1 MRRAQATVFAA
12 FFLMGMVRAAPSLRW
27 PMVYDDLH
35 LIRAY
40 TPVEIAASWHGN
52 WDPDGIETPGF
63 RPGSLLFNHVRA
75 RLCGESVVAH
85 RTLLIVLY
93 AAFAMLLVP
102 VAARFGAGPD
112 LRMAGREP
120 DHRLAGPATVLLAG
134 AVMLAAR
141 YEVYGYVWITD
152 GNHMLQGLAFA
163 GGAMLLLDGLDRGD
177 SVRLGLSLACLAA
190 GLLVREDT
198 LAIVPVVLLLGLA
211 DLRRQRRPIPPAF
224 YAYAAVLALACAGL
238 LAYRA
243 VVVPEAAAPG
253 GDVRSVLVAIVHVLN
268 PVGIQA
274 FGPGSRMLS
283 LAGWAVLAAFAA
295 ALVRF
300 RKEVEWRGPALWL
313 AAALISCTPA
323 LNVQR
328 DDLLFFPG
336 TFVAL
341 FYATAAATLA
351 KRPGAAGRLAMG
363 GLAVLIMASGYMGIR
378 FAENFHP
385 DSSRALW
392 WNMQM
397 LHGDFSHGATIPP
410 ARREAAIARLEQL
423 GIRAGEQPRQRVREL
438 ASEARAAGRR
448 RPSPDHAVFVPLL
461 PEGF

>member
-1 MRRAQATVFAA
+1 MRRAQAAVFAA
-12 FFLMGMVRAAPSLRW
+12 FLAMGMVRAAPSLRW

-35 LIRAY
+35 LVRPY
-40 TPVEIAASWHGN
+40 TPAEIAASWHGN
-52 WDPDGIETPGF
+52 WDPDGIESPGF

-85 RTLLIVLY
+85 RTLVIVLY
-93 AAFAMLLVP
+93 AAFAMLLLP

-112 LRMAGREP
+112 LRMTGREP

-177 SVRLGLSLACLAA
+177 PVRLGLSLACLAA

-198 LAIVPVVLLLGLA
+198 LAIVPVVLLLAFA
-211 DLRRQRRPIPPAF
+211 DLRRQRRPVPAAF
-224 YAYAAVLALACAGL
+224 YAYAAVLALMCAGL

-243 VVVPEAAAPG
+243 VVVPEAAPPG
-253 GDVRSVLVAIVHVLN
+253 GDLRGLLVAVVRVLN
-268 PVGIQA
+268 PAGVEA
-274 FGPGSRMLS
+274 FGPGSRVLT
-283 LAGWAVLAAFAA
+283 LAGWAVLAGFVA
-295 ALVRF
+295 ALVRL
-300 RKEVEWRGPALWL
+300 RNEVDWRGPALWL
-313 AAALISCTPA
+313 LAAVIACAPA
-323 LNVQR
+323 LSIQR

-336 TFVAL
+336 TFMAL
-341 FYATAAATLA
+341 FYATAAAALA
-351 KRPGAAGRLAMG
+351 RRKGIVRALAVA
-363 GLAVLIMASGYMGIR
+363 GLAVLIIASGYMGIV

-385 DSSRALW
+385 DSARSLW
-392 WNMQM
+392 WNMQI
-397 LHGDFSHGATIPP
+397 LQGDFADRATIPS
-410 ARREAAIARLEQL
+410 ARREAATARLEQL
-423 GIRAGEQPRQRVREL
+423 GIRAGEHPRQRVREL
-438 ASEARAAGRR
+438 ASAARAAGRR